1 MKAQIIEN
9 QDGTIAGVFLSIED
23 WNSIKKRFSGLEIV
37 EENIPQWQIDL
48 LDYRLKDIE
57 NPDKLRDVEELLLFL
72 DEEV

>member
-9 QDGTIAGVFLSIED
+9 KDGTIAGVFLSIED

-37 EENIPQWQIDL
+37 EENIPQWQKDI
-48 LDYRLKDIE
+48 LDVRLKDIE

>member
-23 WNSIKKRFSGLEIV
+23 WISIKKKFSGLEIV